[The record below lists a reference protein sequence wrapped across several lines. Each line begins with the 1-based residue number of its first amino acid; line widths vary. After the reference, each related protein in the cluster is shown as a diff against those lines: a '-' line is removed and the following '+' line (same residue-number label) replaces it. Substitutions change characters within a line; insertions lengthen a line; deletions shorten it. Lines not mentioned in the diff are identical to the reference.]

1 MARNYITG
9 DIVNRRADMARVD
22 LDCGD
27 LHEKDLSPRRLFPI
41 TDPDHY
47 ISFLNADGH
56 EVAVIADIHV
66 LSRQSRAVLEDV
78 MKEYYLI
85 PKILE
90 VLEIDERFG
99 MNKWTVRTER
109 GVQSFQI
116 RSRHSDIKPFADG
129 RVLIRD
135 SNDNRYEI
143 EDWRTHSKASK
154 KWLNTQI

>member
-1 MARNYITG
+1 MARNYISG
-9 DIVNRRADMARVD
+9 DIILTKADMTLIDV
-22 LDCGD
+22 DCGD
-27 LHEKDLSPRRLFPI
+27 LHEKALSPRRLFPI

-47 ISFLNADGH
+47 ISFLDADGH
-56 EVAVIADIHV
+56 EVAVIADVHT
-66 LSRQSRAVLEDV
+66 LAKESRAVLEDALR
-78 MKEYYLI
+78 EYYLI
-85 PKILE
+85 PRILE

-116 RSRHSDIKPFADG
+116 RSRHSDIKPFPNG

-143 EDWRTHSKASK
+143 ADWHTHSKSSK